1 MKMPARELL
10 FVLLC
15 VLLLLPRVGGPH
27 LHLCLDGSG
36 PAVTV
41 HLEGDGAAPAADESG
56 HDDRTFAKGSPVVGK
71 VWPPALDG
79 TLALVV
85 VLLFLTLPA
94 SFPRPARRAV
104 IPILSPLSLRPPLRG
119 PPPWNSPA

>member
-10 FVLLC
+10 FILHC
-15 VLLLLPRVGGPH
+15 GLLLLPRVGGPH

-41 HLEGDGAAPAADESG
+41 HLEGDDAAPAADESA
-56 HDDRTFAKGSPVVGK
+56 HDDRTFAKGSPVVAK

-79 TLALVV
+79 TLPVVV
-85 VLLFLTLPA
+85 VLLLLSLPG
-94 SFPRPARRAV
+94 SFPRPARRAA
-104 IPILSPLSLRPPLRG
+104 IATPSPLFFRPPLRG
-119 PPPWNSPA
+119 PPL